1 MRDIHLAIYELSIL
15 RNTFVLNYHTNL
27 VESKHFDFAPDLPD
41 FRGGAFPRVV
51 RFLVET
57 SNTTLFYLEEGN
69 EGGKHLHPMND
80 AFPEK

>member
-1 MRDIHLAIYELSIL
+1 MGDIHLAIYELSIL

-27 VESKHFDFAPDLPD
+27 VESRHFDFAPDLPD

-57 SNTTLFYLEEGN
+57 SR
-69 EGGKHLHPMND
+69 H
-80 AFPEK
+80 